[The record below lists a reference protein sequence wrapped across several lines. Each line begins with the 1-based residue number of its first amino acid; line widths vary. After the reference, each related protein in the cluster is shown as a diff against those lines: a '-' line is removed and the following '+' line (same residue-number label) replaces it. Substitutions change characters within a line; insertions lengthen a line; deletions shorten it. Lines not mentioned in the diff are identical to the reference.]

1 MSEHKVVLITGVS
14 SGIGRAAALTFRAR
28 GYQVFGT
35 VRDINAASTL
45 NDVAQTEM
53 DVRDEQSVQQAIEK
67 VIAKAGRIDVLVN
80 SAGVSL
86 IGAVEE
92 TSVEEATRLFDTNFF
107 GVLRTT
113 RAVLPHMR
121 SQKSGRIVNVS
132 SVLGF
137 LPAPFMGIYAAS
149 KYALEGMSET
159 LDHELR
165 ESGVRVTL
173 VEPSFTRTKLDVNSA
188 ETAEKIAF
196 YENARGQ
203 TLGTIMKKVGTASL
217 PESVA
222 GVIVTAA
229 LGPWKMRHTPG
240 GEATL
245 LARLRRFAPANMV
258 SKGLRKTFV
267 MKD

>member
-14 SGIGRAAALTFRAR
+14 SGIGRAVALAFKAR
-28 GYQVFGT
+28 GCQVFGT
-35 VRDINAASTL
+35 ARDINAASPL
-45 NDVAQTEM
+45 NDVALTEM
-53 DVRDEQSVQQAIEK
+53 DVRDEQSVQQAIER

-92 TSVEEATRLFDTNFF
+92 TSVEETTRLFDTNFF

-121 SQKSGRIVNVS
+121 SQKRGRIVNVS

-149 KYALEGMSET
+149 KHALEGMSET

-173 VEPSFTRTKLDVNSA
+173 VEPSFTKTNLDVNSA
-188 ETAEKIAF
+188 ETAETITF
-196 YENARGQ
+196 YEDARNL
-203 TLGTIMKKVGTASL
+203 TVEAILKKVGTASL
-217 PESVA
+217 PDSVA
-222 GVIVTAA
+222 GTIVTAA
-229 LGPWKMRHTPG
+229 LGPWRMRHSPG

-245 LARLRRFAPANMV
+245 LARLRRFAPASMV
-258 SKGLRKTFV
+258 SKGLRKTFG
-267 MKD
+267 MKS

>member
-1 MSEHKVVLITGVS
+1 MFHQVS
-14 SGIGRAAALTFRAR
+14 AGRQPWP
-28 GYQVFGT
+28 GCQVFGT
-35 VRDINAASTL
+35 VRDINSASPL
-45 NDVAQTEM
+45 KGIALTEI
-53 DVRDEQSVQQAIEK
+53 DVRDERSVQQAIER

-86 IGAVEE
+86 GGAVEE

-107 GVLRTT
+107 GALRTT

-121 SQKSGRIVNVS
+121 SQKSGLIVNVS

-137 LPAPFMGIYAAS
+137 LPAPFMGMYAAFRH
-149 KYALEGMSET
+149 ALEGMSET

-165 ESGVRVTL
+165 GSGVRATL

-196 YENARGQ
+196 YKDARGQ
-203 TLGTIMKKVGTASL
+203 TLGAILKKVGTATL
-217 PESVA
+217 PEVVA
-222 GVIVTAA
+222 GTIVAA
-229 LGPWKMRHTPG
+229 TLGPWKMRYTPR

-245 LARLRRFAPANMV
+245 LARLRRFAPASMV
-258 SKGLRKTFV
+258 SKGLRKTFG
-267 MKD
+267 MKE

>member
-28 GYQVFGT
+28 GCQVFGT
-35 VRDINAASTL
+35 VRDINAASPL
-45 NDVAQTEM
+45 NDVALTEM

-67 VIAKAGRIDVLVN
+67 VIFKAGRIDVLVN

-113 RAVLPHMR
+113 KAVLPHMR
-121 SQKSGRIVNVS
+121 SQQSGRIVNVS

-173 VEPSFTRTKLDVNSA
+173 VEPSFTKTNLDVNSA
-188 ETAEKIAF
+188 ETAETITF
-196 YENARGQ
+196 YKDARNL
-203 TLGTIMKKVGTASL
+203 TVEAILKKVGTASL
-217 PESVA
+217 PDSVA
-222 GVIVTAA
+222 GTIVTAA

-245 LARLRRFAPANMV
+245 LARLRRFAPASMV
-258 SKGLRKTFV
+258 SKELRKAFG
-267 MKD
+267 MKG

>member
-14 SGIGRAAALTFRAR
+14 SGIGRAAALAFKAR
-28 GYQVFGT
+28 GCQVFGT
-35 VRDINAASTL
+35 VRDINSASPL
-45 NDVAQTEM
+45 KGIALTEM
-53 DVRDEQSVQQAIEK
+53 DVRDERSVQQAIER

-86 IGAVEE
+86 VGAVEE

-107 GVLRTT
+107 GALRTT

-149 KYALEGMSET
+149 KHALEGMSET

-165 ESGVRVTL
+165 GSGVRATL

-196 YENARGQ
+196 YKDARDQ
-203 TLGTIMKKVGTASL
+203 TLGAILKKVGTASL
-217 PESVA
+217 PEVVA
-222 GVIVTAA
+222 GTIVAAA
-229 LGPWKMRHTPG
+229 LGTWKMRNTPG

-245 LARLRRFAPANMV
+245 LARLRRFAPASMV
-258 SKGLRKTFV
+258 SKGLRKTFE
-267 MKD
+267 MKE